1 MGESEEAAP
10 AKAVASGKKPE
21 KTETKGLVPASPV
34 ARRLAKELG
43 VDLSLVP
50 GSGPGGRVTET
61 DVRKY
66 HEEGPPAPKI
76 TPLALEMARQAG
88 LDLASIT
95 GTGEHGKI
103 TKADV
108 ERALEKKSARET
120 APPKVIPFTGMR
132 KAVADNM
139 YASLQDAAHLPPSL
153 EVDVTEM
160 VRFLGLVREEYKRDE
175 SVRVSYNDIIILAL
189 SRALKRFPS

>member
-1 MGESEEAAP
+1 MKEFKWENPKKPPPQRQSLP
-10 AKAVASGKKPE
+10 AKNPRRPRPKASYR
-21 KTETKGLVPASPV
+21 ASPV

-88 LDLASIT
+88 LDIASIT
-95 GTGEHGKI
+95 GTGEDGKI

-108 ERALEKKSARET
+108 ERALEKKEAPEET

-139 YASLQDAAHLPPSL
+139 YASLQNAAQLTSFT

-160 VRFLGLVREEYKRDE
+160 VRFLGLVQKNTSGMRT
-175 SVRVSYNDIIILAL
+175 
-189 SRALKRFPS
+189 